1 MSSNRRVRTGAL
13 LLVTLCSVLALA
25 AVGISP
31 VSADPQR
38 EGIWGDQTGGS
49 GGGIGPT
56 GIGDPDVPT
65 GNSSSSFKQRN
76 RGGAGVGSMQAVGD
90 GVRGNRNTRVEL
102 WITWL
107 RTFRGTFF
115 TF

>member
-1 MSSNRRVRTGAL
+1 MSSNRKVRIGAL
-13 LLVTLCSVLALA
+13 ILVAMCAFLALA
-25 AVGISP
+25 AAGISP
-31 VSADPQR
+31 ASADPQR
-38 EGIWGDQTGGS
+38 DGIWDGSIGG
-49 GGGIGPT
+49 GGGIGDPT

-65 GNSSSSFKQRN
+65 GGQSVKQR
-76 RGGAGVGSMQAVGD
+76 RVVGTGVGSMQAVGD
-90 GVRGNRNTRVEL
+90 GVRGKSRVEL

>member
-13 LLVTLCSVLALA
+13 ILVTLCSVLALA
-25 AVGISP
+25 AVGICP

-38 EGIWGDQTGGS
+38 EGVWGDLTGGS
-49 GGGIGPT
+49 GGGGGGPT

-65 GNSSSSFKQRN
+65 GNGSRSLKQRV
-76 RGGAGVGSMQAVGD
+76 RGGSGAGSLQAVGD
-90 GVRGNRNTRVEL
+90 GVRGNSRVEL

>member
-1 MSSNRRVRTGAL
+1 MSSNRRVQTGAL
-13 LLVTLCSVLALA
+13 ILVALCSVLALA
-25 AVGISP
+25 ALGICP
-31 VSADPQR
+31 ASADPQR
-38 EGIWGDQTGGS
+38 EGIWGDVSGGS

-65 GNSSSSFKQRN
+65 GNGSRSLKQRV
-76 RGGAGVGSMQAVGD
+76 RGGSGGSLQAVGD
-90 GVRGNRNTRVEL
+90 GVRGNSRLEL